1 MVYYAWQASSAS
13 RSKCSRTRKGRKN
26 IQQEPEADSAG
37 WVTVRKQRVQAD
49 TRAPPP
55 NTRSKRSLPGGGD
68 QDKNDSNKRARRN
81 RKVNQT
87 EVGPACTRSRIQEPP
102 VANTVTQQQFA
113 EEPASRASSRQQLA
127 QSGAVVE
134 NTGQGHTVLVPAE
147 TGSPGQTRLAQPQQT
162 GDDLSPTLSPAKDN
176 SSPENDSYVEK
187 GTFARL
193 AYSFM
198 LPCVY
203 KPW

>member
-1 MVYYAWQASSAS
+1 M
-13 RSKCSRTRKGRKN
+13 
-26 IQQEPEADSAG
+26 
-37 WVTVRKQRVQAD
+37 TVRKRRVQAD

-102 VANTVTQQQFA
+102 VANPVTQQQFA

-127 QSGAVVE
+127 QSGAVVG
-134 NTGQGHTVLVPAE
+134 NNGQGHTVLVPAE
-147 TGSPGQTRLAQPQQT
+147 TGSPGH
-162 GDDLSPTLSPAKDN
+162 
-176 SSPENDSYVEK
+176 
-187 GTFARL
+187 
-193 AYSFM
+193 
-198 LPCVY
+198 
-203 KPW
+203 

>member
-1 MVYYAWQASSAS
+1 M
-13 RSKCSRTRKGRKN
+13 
-26 IQQEPEADSAG
+26 
-37 WVTVRKQRVQAD
+37 TVRKQRVQAD

-55 NTRSKRSLPGGGD
+55 NTRSKRSLPGGDD

-113 EEPASRASSRQQLA
+113 EEPASRASSRQQL
-127 QSGAVVE
+127 GR
-134 NTGQGHTVLVPAE
+134 GHTVLVPAE

-193 AYSFM
+193 VYSFM

-203 KPW
+203 KP